1 MKWLLASLAFTT
13 FAVAAHQKEEPL
25 PYIVLISGPAE
36 GYLSPCGCT
45 DPMLGG
51 IRRKATAVKQLGAEG
66 RTLLIES
73 APFTHGQDR
82 QAQLKAEAFGESLS
96 AMQPAVAGLAAEDAH
111 LGPAVIAAAQRL
123 SKGSIVS
130 SSVAFSEV
138 EIAATKRQGPFLIT
152 SIDPNPA
159 LAAQLLLGEPVAER
173 QALDRFKMEAELGE
187 LAPILITSGDEAE
200 ARRLAEANP
209 WLKLIVYSRHSQ
221 AVREMVRVGDVV
233 IAAAGEK
240 GKTMLKLLWSDGRFT
255 VQSAHDLGPE
265 YDNDPTVADMF
276 HTYKQRVAAEDL
288 LKFVPR
294 EDVENFAGNEK
305 CITCHADAAE
315 VWKASEH
322 AHALRTLEQEHSDRD
337 PECVSCHVVGLDQ
350 VKGFKSRELTPNLTD
365 VGCESCHGGGEAH
378 AMKPY
383 KHKMPKVGEASCRS
397 CHVPEHS
404 PEFSFEEY
412 WPKIAH

>member
-1 MKWLLASLAFTT
+1 M
-13 FAVAAHQKEEPL
+13 AVHRQDDP

-51 IRRKATAVKQLGAEG
+51 IRRKATAVKELGAKG

-96 AMQPAVAGLAAEDAH
+96 AMGPAVAGLSAEDAM
-111 LGPAVIAAAQRL
+111 LGAAIVASAQRL
-123 SKGSIVS
+123 SKNSIVS
-130 SSVAFSEV
+130 ASVSGSEV
-138 EIAATKRQGPFLIT
+138 DLPTTRQQGPFLIT

-159 LAAQLLLGEPVAER
+159 LAAQLLMGQPVSER
-173 QALDRFKMEAELGE
+173 QALSAFKMEAEQAD
-187 LAPILITSGDEAE
+187 LAPILITSGDEGD
-200 ARRLAEANP
+200 ARRLARTNP

-221 AVREMVRVGDVV
+221 AVRDMVKVGDVV

-240 GKTMLKLLWSDGRFT
+240 GKTMIKLLWSNGCFT
-255 VQSAHDLGPE
+255 TQSAHDLGPGFE
-265 YDNDPTVADMF
+265 NDPDVSRMF
-276 HTYKQRVAAEDL
+276 STYKDRVAAEDL

-305 CITCHADAAE
+305 CMTCHADAAR
-315 VWKASEH
+315 VWKDSEH
-322 AHALRTLEQEHSDRD
+322 AHALRTLEEEHSDRD

-350 VKGFKSRELTPNLTD
+350 VKGFKSRDLTPNLTD
-365 VGCESCHGGGEAH
+365 VGCESCHSGGEAH
-378 AMKPY
+378 AMQPY
-383 KHKMPKVGEASCRS
+383 KHKMPKAGEESCHK